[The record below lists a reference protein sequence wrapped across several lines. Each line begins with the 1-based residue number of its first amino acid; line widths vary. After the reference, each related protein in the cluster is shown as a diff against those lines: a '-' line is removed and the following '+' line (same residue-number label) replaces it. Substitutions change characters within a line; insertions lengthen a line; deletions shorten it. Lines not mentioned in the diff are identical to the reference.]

1 MLIVV
6 VISMDVSS
14 PGGLANHAETLAD
27 YLYEYGEHKTQR
39 KEYSGLFFNYLL
51 SSCWEKLYSRFSS
64 WQRLGL
70 IRSFEE
76 KVVLLEGHLNLI
88 GSWVGPNVDFMEQG
102 PGSGDMTFIKFLYL
116 NRIAIFGSDAGSG
129 MLVSV
134 LPPDLGLSNSI
145 FDKLREAIYEAS
157 KDSKSYIY
165 TKETSL
171 GFHYLVYCAFLLAG
185 QAIREIKDHH
195 VGLNQMGAENKEGYH
210 ELVDKFKG
218 RIRVAVLPMKFPTL
232 RVKLDSV

>member
-14 PGGLANHAETLAD
+14 SSGLANHIESLAD
-27 YLYEYGEHKTQR
+27 YLYNYGEHKTHQ
-39 KEYSGLFFNYLL
+39 KKYSGLFYIYLL
-51 SSCWEKLYSRFSS
+51 SSCWEKLYSRLSS

-70 IRSFEE
+70 IQSFEE
-76 KVVLLEGHLNLI
+76 KVALLKGHLDLI
-88 GSWVGPNVDFMEQG
+88 GNSVGPNIDFMEEG
-102 PGSGDMTFIKFLYL
+102 PGSGDETFTQFLYL
-116 NRIAIFGSDAGSG
+116 NRNAIFGSNAGLG

-145 FDKLREAIYEAS
+145 FDKLREAIYDAS
-157 KDSKSYIY
+157 KDNKSYIY

-171 GFHYLVYCAFLLAG
+171 VFHYLAYCAFLLAS

-195 VGLNQMGAENKEGYH
+195 VGLNQTGAENKEGYH